1 MGRTKKTEKQT
12 VFGLRT
18 DHMSEEVYNHLEQ
31 KARSKKFATYIIQL
45 VEHDLTQKEPFDAKK
60 ELLKVSKNQEQMM
73 NAIKQITQTIS
84 DLQVAPVS
92 AVLMQSNENT
102 HNSLAD
108 DLLKDVGQ
116 MGQLITNT
124 NITGSLDEDDLEYP
138 DF

>member
-18 DHMSEEVYNHLEQ
+18 DHMTEEVYNHLEQ
-31 KARSKKFATYIIQL
+31 KARSKKLATYIIQL
-45 VEHDLTQKEPFDAKK
+45 VEQDLTQKEPFDAKK
-60 ELLKVSKNQEQMM
+60 ELLKVSKNQEHIM

-84 DLQVAPVS
+84 DFQVAPVS
-92 AVLMQSNENT
+92 AVLMQNYDNN

-116 MGQLITNT
+116 MGQLITST
-124 NITGSLDEDDLEYP
+124 HITGSLDEDDLEDQ

>member
-31 KARSKKFATYIIQL
+31 KARSKKLATYLIQL
-45 VEHDLTQKEPFDAKK
+45 VEQDLTQKEPFDTKK
-60 ELLKVSKNQEQMM
+60 ELLKVSKNQEQMI

-92 AVLMQSNENT
+92 AALMQNEENT

-124 NITGSLDEDDLEYP
+124 NITGSLDEDDLEDP

>member
-18 DHMSEEVYNHLEQ
+18 DHMSEEVYTHLEQ
-31 KARSKKFATYIIQL
+31 KARSKKLATYIIQL
-45 VEHDLTQKEPFDAKK
+45 VEQDLAQKEPFDAKK

-84 DLQVAPVS
+84 DFQVAPVS
-92 AVLMQSNENT
+92 AVLMQSDENT
-102 HNSLAD
+102 HNSLSD

-124 NITGSLDEDDLEYP
+124 NITGSLDEDDLEDP

>member
-31 KARSKKFATYIIQL
+31 KARSKKLATYIIQL
-45 VEHDLTQKEPFDAKK
+45 VEQDLTQKEPFDAKRTSK
-60 ELLKVSKNQEQMM
+60 SLKNQEQMM
-73 NAIKQITQTIS
+73 NAIKHITQTIS

-92 AVLMQSNENT
+92 AVLMQSDENT
-102 HNSLAD
+102 HNSLAG

-124 NITGSLDEDDLEYP
+124 NITGSLDEDDLEDP

>member
-18 DHMSEEVYNHLEQ
+18 DHMSEEVYTHLEQ
-31 KARSKKFATYIIQL
+31 KARSKKLATYIIQL
-45 VEHDLTQKEPFDAKK
+45 VEQDLTQKEPFDAKK
-60 ELLKVSKNQEQMM
+60 EILKVSKNQEQMM
-73 NAIKQITQTIS
+73 NAINQITQTIS

-92 AVLMQSNENT
+92 AVLMQNEENT
-102 HNSLAD
+102 HKSLAD

-124 NITGSLDEDDLEYP
+124 NITGSLDEDDLEDP

>member
-1 MGRTKKTEKQT
+1 MKRTKKSEKQT

-18 DHMSEEVYNHLEQ
+18 DHMSEKVYNHLEQ
-31 KARSKKFATYIIQL
+31 KARSKKLATYIIQL
-45 VEHDLTQKEPFDAKK
+45 VELDLTQKEPFNAKE
-60 ELLKVSKNQEQMM
+60 ELLKVSKNQEQMV
-73 NAIKQITQTIS
+73 NAIKQITKTIS

-92 AVLMQSNENT
+92 AVLMQSHENT
-102 HNSLAD
+102 HNSLAN

-124 NITGSLDEDDLEYP
+124 KITGSLDEDDLEDP

>member
-31 KARSKKFATYIIQL
+31 KARSKKLATYIIQL
-45 VEHDLTQKEPFDAKK
+45 VEQDLTQKEPFDAKK
-60 ELLKVSKNQEQMM
+60 ELLNVSKNQEQMM

-92 AVLMQSNENT
+92 AVLMQNDDNT

-116 MGQLITNT
+116 MGQLITNI
-124 NITGSLDEDDLEYP
+124 NITGSLDEDDLEDP

>member
-31 KARSKKFATYIIQL
+31 KARSKKLATYLIQL
-45 VEHDLTQKEPFDAKK
+45 VEQDLTQKEPFDAKK

-92 AVLMQSNENT
+92 AVLMQNEEN
-102 HNSLAD
+102 HSSLAD

-124 NITGSLDEDDLEYP
+124 NITGSLDEDDLENP

>member
-31 KARSKKFATYIIQL
+31 KARSKKLATYIIQL
-45 VEHDLTQKEPFDAKK
+45 VEQDLTQKEPFDAKK
-60 ELLKVSKNQEQMM
+60 ELLNVSKNQEQMM

-92 AVLMQSNENT
+92 AVLMQGDENT

-116 MGQLITNT
+116 MGQLITSI
-124 NITGSLDEDDLEYP
+124 NITGSLDEDDLEDP

>member
-31 KARSKKFATYIIQL
+31 KARSKKLATYIIQL
-45 VEHDLTQKEPFDAKK
+45 VEQDLTQKEPFDAKK
-60 ELLKVSKNQEQMM
+60 ELLNVSKNQEQMM

-92 AVLMQSNENT
+92 AVLMQNDENT
-102 HNSLAD
+102 PNSLAD

-116 MGQLITNT
+116 VGQLITNT
-124 NITGSLDEDDLEYP
+124 NITGSLDKDDLEDP

>member
-18 DHMSEEVYNHLEQ
+18 DHMSEEVYTHLEQ
-31 KARSKKFATYIIQL
+31 KARSKKLATYIIQL
-45 VEHDLTQKEPFDAKK
+45 VEQDLAQKEPFDAKK

-92 AVLMQSNENT
+92 AVLMQNDENT
-102 HNSLAD
+102 PNSLAD

-124 NITGSLDEDDLEYP
+124 NITGSLDEDDLEDP

>member
-18 DHMSEEVYNHLEQ
+18 DHMSDEVYNHLEQ
-31 KARSKKFATYIIQL
+31 KARSKKLATYIIQL
-45 VEHDLTQKEPFDAKK
+45 VEQDLTQKEPFNAKK

-73 NAIKQITQTIS
+73 NALKQITQTIS
-84 DLQVAPVS
+84 DFQVAPVS
-92 AVLMQSNENT
+92 AVLMQSDENT

-124 NITGSLDEDDLEYP
+124 NITGSLDEDDLEDP

>member
-31 KARSKKFATYIIQL
+31 KARSKKLATYIIQL
-45 VEHDLTQKEPFDAKK
+45 VEQDLAQKEPFDAKK
-60 ELLKVSKNQEQMM
+60 ELLNVSKNQEQMM

-84 DLQVAPVS
+84 DLRVAPVS
-92 AVLMQSNENT
+92 AVLMQNDDNT

-124 NITGSLDEDDLEYP
+124 NITGSLDEDDLEDP

>member
-31 KARSKKFATYIIQL
+31 KARSKKLATYLIQL
-45 VEHDLTQKEPFDAKK
+45 VEQDLTQKEPFDAKK

-92 AVLMQSNENT
+92 AVLMQNEENT

-124 NITGSLDEDDLEYP
+124 NITGSLDKDDLEDP

>member
-18 DHMSEEVYNHLEQ
+18 DHMSEDVYNHLEQ
-31 KARSKKFATYIIQL
+31 KARSKKLATYIIRL
-45 VEHDLTQKEPFDAKK
+45 VEQDLTQKEPFDAKK
-60 ELLKVSKNQEQMM
+60 ELLNVSKNQEQMM

-92 AVLMQSNENT
+92 AVLMQSDDNT

-124 NITGSLDEDDLEYP
+124 NITGSLDEDDLEDP

>member
-31 KARSKKFATYIIQL
+31 KARSKKLATYLIQL
-45 VEHDLTQKEPFDAKK
+45 VEQDLTQKEPFDAKK

-124 NITGSLDEDDLEYP
+124 NITGSLDEDDLENP

>member
-31 KARSKKFATYIIQL
+31 KARSKKLATYIIQL
-45 VEHDLTQKEPFDAKK
+45 VEQDLTQKEPFDAKK
-60 ELLKVSKNQEQMM
+60 ELLKVSKNQEKMM
-73 NAIKQITQTIS
+73 NAIKQITKTIS

-92 AVLMQSNENT
+92 AVLMQSDENT
-102 HNSLAD
+102 DNSLAD

-124 NITGSLDEDDLEYP
+124 NITGSLDEDDLEDP

>member
-31 KARSKKFATYIIQL
+31 KARSKKLATYIIQL
-45 VEHDLTQKEPFDAKK
+45 VEQDLTQKEPFDAKK

-92 AVLMQSNENT
+92 AVLMQNEENT

-124 NITGSLDEDDLEYP
+124 NITGSLDEDDLEDP

>member
-1 MGRTKKTEKQT
+1 MGRTKKTDKQT

-31 KARSKKFATYIIQL
+31 KARSKKLATYIIQL
-45 VEHDLTQKEPFDAKK
+45 VEHDLTQKKPFDAKK

-73 NAIKQITQTIS
+73 NAIKHITQTIS

-92 AVLMQSNENT
+92 AVLMQRDENT

-124 NITGSLDEDDLEYP
+124 NITGSLDEDDLEDP

>member
-18 DHMSEEVYNHLEQ
+18 DHMSQEVYNHLEQ
-31 KARSKKFATYIIQL
+31 KARSKKLATYIIQL
-45 VEHDLTQKEPFDAKK
+45 VEQDLTQKEPFDAKK

-73 NAIKQITQTIS
+73 SAIKQITQTIS

-92 AVLMQSNENT
+92 AVLMQSDENP

-124 NITGSLDEDDLEYP
+124 NITGSLDEDDLEDP

>member
-31 KARSKKFATYIIQL
+31 KARSKKLAAYLIQL
-45 VEHDLTQKEPFDAKK
+45 VEQDLTQKEPFDAKK

-92 AVLMQSNENT
+92 AVLIQNEENT

-124 NITGSLDEDDLEYP
+124 NITGSLDKDDLEDP

>member
-1 MGRTKKTEKQT
+1 MKRTKKSEKQT

-18 DHMSEEVYNHLEQ
+18 DHMSEKVYNHLEQ
-31 KARSKKFATYIIQL
+31 KARSKKLATYIIQL
-45 VEHDLTQKEPFDAKK
+45 VELDLTQKEPFNAKE
-60 ELLKVSKNQEQMM
+60 ELLKVSKNQEQMV
-73 NAIKQITQTIS
+73 NAIKQITKTIS

-92 AVLMQSNENT
+92 AVLMQSHENT
-102 HNSLAD
+102 HNSLAN

-124 NITGSLDEDDLEYP
+124 KITGLLDEDDLEDP

>member
-31 KARSKKFATYIIQL
+31 KARSKKLATYIIQL
-45 VEHDLTQKEPFDAKK
+45 VEQDLTQKEPFDAKK

-92 AVLMQSNENT
+92 AVLMKSDDNT
-102 HNSLAD
+102 HTSLVD

-124 NITGSLDEDDLEYP
+124 NITGSLDEDDLEDP

>member
-1 MGRTKKTEKQT
+1 
-12 VFGLRT
+12 
-18 DHMSEEVYNHLEQ
+18 
-31 KARSKKFATYIIQL
+31 
-45 VEHDLTQKEPFDAKK
+45 
-60 ELLKVSKNQEQMM
+60 MM
-73 NAIKQITQTIS
+73 HAIKQITQTIS

-92 AVLMQSNENT
+92 AFLMQNEENT

-124 NITGSLDEDDLEYP
+124 NITGSLDKDDLEDP

>member
-31 KARSKKFATYIIQL
+31 KARSKKLATYLIQL
-45 VEHDLTQKEPFDAKK
+45 VEQDLTQKEPFDAKK

-73 NAIKQITQTIS
+73 NAINQITQTIS

-92 AVLMQSNENT
+92 AVLMQGDENT

-124 NITGSLDEDDLEYP
+124 NITGSLDEDDLEDP

>member
-31 KARSKKFATYIIQL
+31 KARSKKLATYIIQL
-45 VEHDLTQKEPFDAKK
+45 VEQDLTQKEPFDAKK
-60 ELLKVSKNQEQMM
+60 ELLNVSKNQEQMM

-92 AVLMQSNENT
+92 AVLMQSDDNT
-102 HNSLAD
+102 HNSLTD

-124 NITGSLDEDDLEYP
+124 HITGSLDKDDLEDP

>member
-31 KARSKKFATYIIQL
+31 KARSKKLATYIIQL
-45 VEHDLTQKEPFDAKK
+45 VAQDLTQKEPFDAKK

-92 AVLMQSNENT
+92 AVLMQSDENT
-102 HNSLAD
+102 HNSLVD

-124 NITGSLDEDDLEYP
+124 NITGSLDEDDLEDP

>member
-31 KARSKKFATYIIQL
+31 KARSKKLATYIIQL
-45 VEHDLTQKEPFDAKK
+45 VEQDLTQKEPFDAKK

-84 DLQVAPVS
+84 DFQVAPVS
-92 AVLMQSNENT
+92 TVLMQSDENT

-124 NITGSLDEDDLEYP
+124 SITGSLDEDDLEVP

>member
-31 KARSKKFATYIIQL
+31 KARSKKLATYIIQL
-45 VEHDLTQKEPFDAKK
+45 VEQDLTQKEPFDAKK

-84 DLQVAPVS
+84 DLQVAPVT
-92 AVLMQSNENT
+92 AVLMQSNENA

-124 NITGSLDEDDLEYP
+124 NITGSLDEDDLEDP

>member
-31 KARSKKFATYIIQL
+31 KARSKRLATYIIQL
-45 VEHDLTQKEPFDAKK
+45 VEQDLTQKEPFDAKK

-84 DLQVAPVS
+84 DLQVAPAS
-92 AVLMQSNENT
+92 AVLMQSDENT

-124 NITGSLDEDDLEYP
+124 NITGSLDEDDLEDP

>member
-31 KARSKKFATYIIQL
+31 KARSKKLATYLIQL
-45 VEHDLTQKEPFDAKK
+45 VEQDLTQKEPFDAKK

-73 NAIKQITQTIS
+73 HAIKQITQTIS

-92 AVLMQSNENT
+92 AFLMQNEENT

-124 NITGSLDEDDLEYP
+124 NITGSLDKDDLEDP

>member
-31 KARSKKFATYIIQL
+31 KARSKKLATYLIQL
-45 VEHDLTQKEPFDAKK
+45 VEQDLTQKEPFDAKK

-92 AVLMQSNENT
+92 GVLMQNEENT

-124 NITGSLDEDDLEYP
+124 NITGSLDKDDLEDP

>member
-18 DHMSEEVYNHLEQ
+18 EHMSEEVYNHLEQ
-31 KARSKKFATYIIQL
+31 KARSKKLATYIIQL
-45 VEHDLTQKEPFDAKK
+45 VEQDLTQKEPFDAKK

-73 NAIKQITQTIS
+73 NAIKHITQTIS

-92 AVLMQSNENT
+92 AVLMQSDENT
-102 HNSLAD
+102 HNSLAG

-124 NITGSLDEDDLEYP
+124 NITGSLDEDDLEDP

>member
-31 KARSKKFATYIIQL
+31 KARSKKLATYIIKL
-45 VEHDLTQKEPFDAKK
+45 VEQDLTQKEPFDAKK

-73 NAIKQITQTIS
+73 SAIKQITQTIS
-84 DLQVAPVS
+84 DFQVAPVS
-92 AVLMQSNENT
+92 AVLMQSDENT
-102 HNSLAD
+102 HNSLVD

-124 NITGSLDEDDLEYP
+124 NITGSLDEDDLEDP

>member
-1 MGRTKKTEKQT
+1 
-12 VFGLRT
+12 
-18 DHMSEEVYNHLEQ
+18 
-31 KARSKKFATYIIQL
+31 
-45 VEHDLTQKEPFDAKK
+45 
-60 ELLKVSKNQEQMM
+60 EQMI
-73 NAIKQITQTIS
+73 NAIKQITQTIL

-92 AVLMQSNENT
+92 AVLMHNEENT

-124 NITGSLDEDDLEYP
+124 NITGSLDEEDLEDP

>member
-31 KARSKKFATYIIQL
+31 KARSKKLATYIIQL
-45 VEHDLTQKEPFDAKK
+45 VEQDLTQKEPFDAKK
-60 ELLKVSKNQEQMM
+60 ELLNVSKNQEQMM

-92 AVLMQSNENT
+92 AVLMQSDDNT

-124 NITGSLDEDDLEYP
+124 NITGSLDEDDLEDP

>member
-18 DHMSEEVYNHLEQ
+18 DHMSDEVYNHLEQ
-31 KARSKKFATYIIQL
+31 KARSKKLATYIIQL
-45 VEHDLTQKEPFDAKK
+45 VEQDLTQKEPFDAKK
-60 ELLKVSKNQEQMM
+60 ELLNVSKNQEQMM

-92 AVLMQSNENT
+92 AVLMQSDENT

-124 NITGSLDEDDLEYP
+124 NITGSLDEDDLEDP